1 MNVFKQIKIKQF
13 TVTIICTKKTY
24 PMSFTRIS
32 YLHFMDGLSSLA
44 FLNGVVDIQE
54 QVWVVVLLLENIRL
68 LLSDFII
75 TPII

>member
-1 MNVFKQIKIKQF
+1 
-13 TVTIICTKKTY
+13 
-24 PMSFTRIS
+24 MSFTRIS